1 MFVGQDT
8 CGDRGIGDILQAR
21 GRFGCCRCLQVVAT
35 SPDTPGT
42 MFQEDGKLRY
52 IEGVDNGDAPA
63 HDGTYEAEKILT
75 PREV

>member
-1 MFVGQDT
+1 MALVT
-8 CGDRGIGDILQAR
+8 S
-21 GRFGCCRCLQVVAT
+21 CRQGAVSDVAALQVVAT